1 MSAPLR
7 LKETLH
13 LVFWNRVRQKGTK
26 MISTRPE
33 GEFTFTVWRRHT
45 KNCKRRKRGRREIGC
60 TCPLWGDGYLHNRR
74 VLRKS
79 LQTCDAVKANTRMVR
94 LVEAC
99 VDALKE
105 EMLGGEPDK
114 AAAMPAA
121 PAPNPLPVESE
132 EEDLTVI
139 ANAAKAF
146 LDNCVTNG
154 LGQSTVR
161 KYRNSLNHL
170 VKFAEKKKIQMISDL
185 KVIHL
190 DKFRAERKLSPIT
203 AQKELEVLRQFCGYC
218 ADRDLCKDN
227 VAKKI
232 KSARNIEP
240 NDDEPYTPEEV
251 QRIIAATAE
260 FGRNDYERRRA
271 LAMVLTIRF
280 TAFRIS
286 DVAVL
291 KRDRI
296 SMRDGRWVIFI
307 RTTKNNKP
315 VFLPVP
321 RQMKEALDAVPVPRH
336 AKHGCPYFFWNGTSK
351 KRTAVGVVEEC
362 LAAVF
367 KKSGVLGAHA
377 QRFRHTLATEL
388 LGEGAT
394 FVEVADVLGNTPEVV
409 RKHYAKWSKA
419 RQARVDDLMSRVH
432 ANADYRVDATQ

>member
-1 MSAPLR
+1 
-7 LKETLH
+7 
-13 LVFWNRVRQKGTK
+13 
-26 MISTRPE
+26 MINTHPE
-33 GEFTFTVWRRHT
+33 PELTFTVWRRHT
-45 KNCKRRKRGRREIGC
+45 KNCKKRKRGRREIGC

-94 LVEAC
+94 LVEVC

-105 EMLGGEPDK
+105 EVAK
-114 AAAMPAA
+114 AQPHNAAVMPTA
-121 PAPNPLPVESE
+121 PAPNPSPVESDE
-132 EEDLTVI
+132 QDLTII

-154 LGQSTVR
+154 LGPSTVR

-170 VKFAEKKKIQMISDL
+170 VKFTERKKIQMISEL

-190 DKFRAERKLSPIT
+190 DKFRSERSLSPVT

-232 KSARNIEP
+232 KSARNLEP
-240 NDDEPYTPEEV
+240 NDDEPYTQEEV

-271 LAMVLTIRF
+271 RAMVLTIRF
-280 TAFRIS
+280 TALRIS

-296 SMRDGRWVIFI
+296 SMQDGRWVIFI

-321 RQMKEALDAVPVPRH
+321 RQMKDALDAVPAPRRST
-336 AKHGCPYFFWNGTSK
+336 HGCPYFFWNGTSK
-351 KRTAVGVVEEC
+351 ERTAVGVVEEC

-367 KKSGVLGAHA
+367 KKSGVLDAHA
-377 QRFRHTLATEL
+377 HRFRHTLATEL

-394 FVEVADVLGNTPEVV
+394 FEEVADVLGNTPAVV

-432 ANADYRVDATQ
+432 SNAEYRVEAPQ